1 MRGAAASA
9 ARAAPTRPLRG
20 SWRGSWRGR
29 RIGGGVSRT
38 KGIAV
43 RDGVRL
49 ALTTFTV
56 LPLPPGRVDRRAAR
70 LAMAYAPL
78 VGALLGLVL
87 GGVALGLRTL
97 HAPGL
102 VLGAVTVGLGAV
114 LTRGLHLDGLADTVD
129 GLGSYRG
136 REQALEIM
144 KSPEVGPF
152 GVTALVLTLLT
163 QAGAVAALATRGPVP
178 VLAGLAVALAAGR
191 LAVTWACRRG
201 VPAARPGG
209 MGALVAGTVGGPEAV
224 TGSLAVGAVALLAVS
239 GRPWQG
245 PLAVAVGL
253 AAGRLVQKHA
263 VARLGGVTGDV
274 LGALVEVAQTVTLL
288 GLVLA

>member
-1 MRGAAASA
+1 MGRGA
-9 ARAAPTRPLRG
+9 
-20 SWRGSWRGR
+20 
-29 RIGGGVSRT
+29 SRT

-43 RDGVRL
+43 LDGLRL

-56 LPLPPGRVDRRAAR
+56 APVRSGPVDRRAAR
-70 LAMAYAPL
+70 VAMAYAPL

-129 GLGSYRG
+129 GLGAYAG
-136 REQALEIM
+136 RERALEIM

-152 GVTALVLTLLT
+152 GVVALVLTLLT
-163 QAGAVAALATRGPVP
+163 QAGAVAALASRAPWV
-178 VLAGLAVALAAGR
+178 GLAAALATGR

-209 MGALVAGTVGGPEAV
+209 MGALVAGTVGWPELVVGSAGAAAV
-224 TGSLAVGAVALLAVS
+224 SLAAVP

-245 PLAVAVGL
+245 PLAVALGL
-253 AAGRLVQKHA
+253 GAAWLVRKHA

-274 LGALVEVAQTVTLL
+274 LGALVEVTQTVTLL
-288 GLVLA
+288 GLVLG

>member
-1 MRGAAASA
+1 VKT
-9 ARAAPTRPLRG
+9 TRYVL
-20 SWRGSWRGR
+20 
-29 RIGGGVSRT
+29 
-38 KGIAV
+38 
-43 RDGVRL
+43 DGLRL
-49 ALTTFTV
+49 AFTTFTV
-56 LPLPPGRVDRRAAR
+56 VPLPAGRVDRRAAR
-70 LAMAYAPL
+70 VAMAYAPL

-129 GLGSYRG
+129 GLGSYAG
-136 REQALEIM
+136 RDRALEIM

-152 GVTALVLTLLT
+152 GVIALVLTLLT
-163 QAGAVAALATRGPVP
+163 QAGAVAALAARPAPALLSGM
-178 VLAGLAVALAAGR
+178 ASALATGR

-209 MGALVAGTVGGPEAV
+209 MGALVAGTAGWPELVIGSAG
-224 TGSLAVGAVALLAVS
+224 TAAASLAAVP
-239 GRPWQG
+239 GRLWQG

-253 AAGRLVQKHA
+253 GAGWLVQRHA
-263 VARLGGVTGDV
+263 EARLGGITGDV

-288 GLVLA
+288 GLVLAS